1 MTYVITAACID
12 VMDKSCIEV
21 CPVDCIYIEDDDRM
35 CYVHPDECIDCAAC
49 ESACPVG
56 AVFADTDVPSESEE
70 FTAINLQWFEDKAA
84 TRQRIN
90 DIAEGGISVS

>member
-35 CYVHPDECIDCAAC
+35 CYVHPEECIDCAAC

-56 AVFADTDVPSESEE
+56 AIFADTDVPGESTE
-70 FTAINLQWFEDKAA
+70 FTAINVQWFEDKEA
-84 TRQRIN
+84 TRTRVN
-90 DIAEGGISVS
+90 DIAEGGIAVT